1 MILKEHRFVSLL
13 EQENSEVLKL
23 EKITVFG
30 AGSWGTAL
38 AIVLAEN
45 GHDTLLWTHRENQA
59 NEINEQHTNVKYLP
73 NITLPQNLKATSS
86 MKEAVD
92 HSSIF
97 VMAIPTK
104 AIREVCDSIQ
114 TVLNKKV
121 LLTHVSKGIEPNTL
135 LRISEILTEELPS
148 QYIEDIVVLSGPSHA
163 EEVVLHHPTTIT
175 AASSNLKSAEIM
187 QDIFMNQYFR
197 VYSSDDVIGV
207 EIGGALKNVI
217 ALAAGISDG
226 LKYGDNAKA
235 ALITRG
241 LAEITRLGVK
251 MGGNPFTFAGL
262 TGMGDLIV
270 TCTSVHSRNWRAGN
284 MLGKGKDL
292 ETVLNEMGMVVEG
305 VRTTKAAYQLAK
317 KYNVSMPITEALYDV
332 LFNNKNP
339 KEAVDSLML
348 RMKKREIDIY

>member
-1 MILKEHRFVSLL
+1 M
-13 EQENSEVLKL
+13 EN
-23 EKITVFG
+23 ITVFG

-45 GHDTLLWTHRENQA
+45 GHNTLLWTYREDQA
-59 NEINEQHTNVKYLP
+59 KEINEQHTNAKYLP
-73 NITLPQNLKATSS
+73 NITLPNNLKATSS
-86 MKEAVD
+86 MEEAVKY
-92 HSSIF
+92 SSIF
-97 VMAIPTK
+97 VMATPTN
-104 AIREVCDSIQ
+104 AIREVCDKMLPY
-114 TVLNKKV
+114 LNKKV
-121 LLTHVSKGIEPNTL
+121 LLIHVSKGIEPDTL
-135 LRISEILTEELPS
+135 LRISEIFSEKLPS
-148 QYIEDIVVLSGPSHA
+148 QYIEDLVVLSGPSHA

-175 AASSNLKSAEIM
+175 AASKNLKAAEKA
-187 QDIFMNQYFR
+187 QDIFMNQYLR
-197 VYSSDDVIGV
+197 VYTSDDVIGV
-207 EIGGALKNVI
+207 EVGGALKNVI

-226 LKYGDNAKA
+226 LNYGDNAKA

-305 VRTTKAAYQLAK
+305 VRTTKAAHQLAK
-317 KYNVSMPITEALYDV
+317 KYDVSMPITEALYNV
-332 LFNNKNP
+332 LFKNKNP
-339 KEAVDSLML
+339 KDAVDELMI